1 MKRTVLLELILLS
14 AWLGAAILV
23 AAVLAPAAFR
33 VLPSRTLAGAIVGA
47 VLPVIFLVGLLSAI
61 IVGVLAWR
69 QNGRVHAGITA
80 GVAAMIFG
88 CGIAQFGVEPRI
100 EAVRASI
107 SGPVDS
113 LDPSD
118 QRRVRFGRLHGVS
131 VMLMGV
137 AMLGAAGGIA
147 TLFVKPGQA
156 LSSDA

>member
-1 MKRTVLLELILLS
+1 MKRTILLELILLS

-23 AAVLAPAAFR
+23 AAVVAPAAFR

-47 VLPVIFLVGLLSAI
+47 VLPVIFVVGL
-61 IVGVLAWR
+61 VLAIVVGILSWR
-69 QNGRVHAGITA
+69 QKGRLRVGIA
-80 GVAAMIFG
+80 ASVAAMILG
-88 CGIAQFGVEPRI
+88 CGFAQFGIEPRI

-118 QRRVRFGRLHGVS
+118 PRRTQFGRLHGVS

-147 TLFVKPGQA
+147 TLFLKPGEA
-156 LSSDA
+156 LLPDA